1 MNNPNITKMR
11 PRPAY
16 KPTDIYS
23 YSCLQMCVHV
33 CTCIYIRFDGDA
45 TLYSQIEMQWDLSIS
60 MKWYETLREKKY
72 NVWFFSEWFIYIYI
86 FQIIKYKHDSHNTP
100 ELGTERWE
108 GGNSHARLSGTV
120 VKCYTVSLEIRPCLI
135 ITNAKLRLQLAYCKV
150 L

>member
-1 MNNPNITKMR
+1 MR

-72 NVWFFSEWFIYIYI
+72 NVWFFSELFIYIYI
-86 FQIIKYKHDSHNTP
+86 YSKS
-100 ELGTERWE
+100 
-108 GGNSHARLSGTV
+108 
-120 VKCYTVSLEIRPCLI
+120 
-135 ITNAKLRLQLAYCKV
+135 
-150 L
+150 